1 MSNKTHQFFKGQTE
15 ITKLKIKVL
24 SEYITGYYPKLLLSF
39 KKCTIIDLFSGPG
52 KSGNNLGSPLQAIEQ
67 AKYIL
72 QSPILKEL
80 PETPKIYF
88 FFNDINSAYTENLQD
103 ELSKIQSE
111 LPKNIIYKVTNY
123 DYKEILP
130 KLIQWLKEKKIPS
143 FIFLDPF
150 TYSQIS
156 VFELK
161 KLMDLPHIEIMLFIP
176 ISHVYRFSGSAPLQK
191 NEEHKT
197 RRFLEEYTKSGIKKY
212 KDPFDLLNDI
222 RAKLRKELKTDYVRY
237 TLLNTGIQKNA
248 LIFITKHRKGMILM
262 NKKILLLSS
271 DGSSNISSSTD
282 QLSLFDN
289 TFHNTQFQNF
299 KNSLIEKIKS
309 CLLKTNEE
317 IVEYTIKEGYLPK
330 HAKEILLELFRQNK
344 IIFMDEN
351 GNEIRD
357 RRKWN
362 IAEQIKKQVIIKYH
376 GC

>member
-1 MSNKTHQFFKGQTE
+1 MSKTRQFFKGQTE

-24 SEYITGYYPKLLLSF
+24 AKYIKGYYPKLLLSF
-39 KKCTIIDLFSGPG
+39 KKCAIIDLFSGPG

-72 QSPILKEL
+72 QSPILKNM

-88 FFNDINSAYTENLQD
+88 FFNDINSEYTKNLQE

-130 KLIQWLKEKKIPS
+130 KLIQWLKENRIPS

-156 VFELK
+156 VSDLKELI
-161 KLMDLPHIEIMLFIP
+161 DLPHVEIMLFIP
-176 ISHVYRFSGSAPLQK
+176 ISHVYRFSGSEPLK
-191 NEEHKT
+191 NNEKHRT
-197 RRFLEEYTKSGIKKY
+197 RKFLEEYTMSGVKKY
-212 KDPFDLLNDI
+212 KNYLELLYDIRKKLLNE
-222 RAKLRKELKTDYVRY
+222 LRTDYVRPV
-237 TLLNTGIQKNA
+237 LLNTGAQKNA

-262 NKKILLLSS
+262 NKTSLSLSS
-271 DGSSNISSSTD
+271 DGYSNISSSTN

-309 CLLKTNEE
+309 CSLKTNEE

-357 RRKWN
+357 QRKWN